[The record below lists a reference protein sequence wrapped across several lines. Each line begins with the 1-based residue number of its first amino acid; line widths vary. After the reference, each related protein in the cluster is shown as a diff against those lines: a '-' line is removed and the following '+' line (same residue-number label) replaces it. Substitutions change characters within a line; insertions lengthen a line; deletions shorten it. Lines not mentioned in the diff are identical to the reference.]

1 MQKLEPPPPYLSASI
16 ATSLH
21 KSCGYICKGE
31 SSPENNNTQQQE
43 QEQQVVHH
51 QNADGSF
58 TTTVTTTKT
67 SSSSSK
73 EISSVKELLE
83 CQEKEI
89 GGMKKLPGW
98 ATKILDECALKEE

>member
-1 MQKLEPPPPYLSASI
+1 MQTTNTPLETPPPFLSASV

-21 KSCGYICKGE
+21 KSCGYICQGQTTDSQHQSE
-31 SSPENNNTQQQE
+31 EEE
-43 QEQQVVHH
+43 QTVI

-58 TTTVTTTKT
+58 TTPASPTATTI
-67 SSSSSK
+67 K

-89 GGMKKLPGW
+89 GGMKKLPDW
-98 ATKILDECALKEE
+98 ATKILQECASKE